1 MSQFDN
7 STHTFSL
14 RKVLSIAVP
23 CSFGWACTY
32 FSTDILRAYS
42 YGLFLWLP
50 FVIGATST
58 LMYGHKKQEPDK
70 KIRNNAYLTL
80 LIFCIGLLIFAWEGI
95 ICLIMAAP
103 IGLLL
108 TYLGYLVARIFLPN
122 MSNNGTRAAGT
133 LLLLSVPALMAFEGK
148 AVKDDDLR
156 SVTSSVKINA
166 TPEKVWDNVI
176 AFPRLGEPTELIFKT
191 GIAYPIDATIKGS
204 GVGAVRRCNFST
216 GSFVEPITVWD
227 EPRLLKF
234 SVEEQPASMKEVSFY
249 DVRPNHLH
257 GYWISKEGQFKLTK
271 LPDGHTLLEGTT
283 WYVNKIRPGFYWTM
297 WSDFIVHKIHNRVL
311 QHIKEQVEVQEE
323 YKK

>member
-1 MSQFDN
+1 MSQVDN

-14 RKVLSIAVP
+14 RKVLSIVVP
-23 CSFGWACTY
+23 CAFGWACTY

-58 LMYGHKKQEPDK
+58 LMYGYKKLEPNK

-80 LIFCIGLLIFAWEGI
+80 LIFCTGLLIFAWEGI
-95 ICLIMAAP
+95 ICLVMAAP

-122 MSNNGTRAAGT
+122 MSDSGTRAAGT
-133 LLLLSVPALMAFEGK
+133 LLLLSVPALMALEGK
-148 AVKDDDLR
+148 AIKDDDLR

-166 TPEKVWDNVI
+166 TPETVWENVI
-176 AFPRLGEPTELIFKT
+176 AFPKLGEPTELIFKT

-234 SVEEQPASMKEVSFY
+234 SVEEQPAPMKEISFY

-271 LPDGHTLLEGTT
+271 LRDGYTLLEGTT
-283 WYVNKIRPGFYWTM
+283 WYVNKIRPGFYWTI

-311 QHIKEQVEVQEE
+311 QHIKKQVEAQKE
-323 YKK
+323 YEK

>member
-1 MSQFDN
+1 M
-7 STHTFSL
+7 FSAHSFPKQKIL
-14 RKVLSIAVP
+14 SVLVP

-32 FSTDILRAYS
+32 FSTDVLRAYS

-58 LMYGHKKQEPDK
+58 LIYGHKKQEPGK
-70 KIRNNAYLTL
+70 KVRNNAYLTL
-80 LIFCIGLLIFAWEGI
+80 LIFCIGLLLFAWEGF
-95 ICLIMAAP
+95 ICVIMAAP

-122 MSNNGTRAAGT
+122 MSNNSARAAGT
-133 LLLLSVPALMAFEGK
+133 LLLLSVPALMSFEVK
-148 AVKDDDLR
+148 ALKDDDLR
-156 SVTSSVKINA
+156 SVTSSIKINA
-166 TPEKVWDNVI
+166 TPEKVWKNVI

-191 GIAYPIDATIKGS
+191 GIAYPIDATIKGN
-204 GVGAVRRCNFST
+204 GVGAVRHCNFST
-216 GSFVEPITVWD
+216 GSFIEPITVWD

-234 SVEEQPASMKEVSFY
+234 SVEEQPAPMKELSFY

-271 LPDGHTLLEGTT
+271 LRDGHTLLEGTT

-311 QHIKEQVEVQEE
+311 EHIKKQVEAQKE
-323 YKK
+323 YEK